1 MISAIEETGRE
12 GSGNTEKEEK
22 SGGSIFRNQNILN
35 VMGGFGGPTR

>member
-12 GSGNTEKEEK
+12 GSGNTEKEK